1 MNDQFNPVGTDQTEI
16 ATKENGRRRL
26 VRGAVALAP
35 LVLTLR
41 SGALAAA
48 SCTGLKATAN
58 TRPSTANRPG
68 RIVNATPTAPVVG
81 DVCVLPDQLTACDD
95 PSGTKVLTSS
105 NLTPVNSEPVALYT
119 NPNLPLN
126 DNNPYL
132 VCGSSSGPNAGFIG
146 QRNIAILSAQS
157 ASSMVIASR

>member
-1 MNDQFNPVGTDQTEI
+1 MSEMI
-16 ATKENGRRRL
+16 KEQETSSEHENVARRRL
-26 VRGAVALAP
+26 VRGVVALAP

-58 TRPSTANRPG
+58 TRPAGAARPG
-68 RIVNATPTAPVVG
+68 RIVNATPAVPVVG
-81 DVCVLPDQLTACDD
+81 DVCVLPNELTACDT
-95 PSGTKVLTSS
+95 SRTKVLTSS
-105 NLTPVNSEPVALYT
+105 NLTMANSEPVSLYT

-132 VCGSSSGPNAGFIG
+132 VCGSSSGPNPDFIG
-146 QRNIAILSAQS
+146 KNNIAILSSQS
-157 ASSMVIASR
+157 ASSMVVAS